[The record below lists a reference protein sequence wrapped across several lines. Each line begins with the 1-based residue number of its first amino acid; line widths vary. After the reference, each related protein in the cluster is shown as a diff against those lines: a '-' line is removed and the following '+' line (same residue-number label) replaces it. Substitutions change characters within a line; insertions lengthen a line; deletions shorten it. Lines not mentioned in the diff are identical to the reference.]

1 MSGKI
6 RQYIVDAF
14 TDRPFA
20 GNPAAVCV
28 MESWPSEE
36 SMKKLAMENNL
47 SETAFIVKEA
57 GGYHLRWFTPG
68 SEVELGVTY
77 SPDFS
82 IDGQYEFLMI
92 NGSQNNW
99 YWPYEGASQ
108 QDANKVIITVI
119 E

>member
-1 MSGKI
+1 MKVYDGLL
-6 RQYIVDAF
+6 
-14 TDRPFA
+14 
-20 GNPAAVCV
+20 AVTPPV
-28 MESWPSEE
+28 KADSDKWYRIEVTP
-36 SMKKLAMENNL
+36 KDGLA
-47 SETAFIVKEA
+47 
-57 GGYHLRWFTPG
+57 PG

-99 YWPYEGASQ
+99 YWPYEGASK
-108 QDANKVIITVI
+108 QDANKVIITVV